1 MLEMYCQN
9 TVINIKMVGKI
20 YHKEPQGSL
29 KGCINKQNT
38 QCLKCKKPTNN
49 KSITPKHVA
58 NELIVQ
64 KSTCADFGSKKSIF
78 VEEYKPNKKKKY
90 FFTNYKHDLL
100 FKL

>member
-1 MLEMYCQN
+1 M
-9 TVINIKMVGKI
+9 
-20 YHKEPQGSL
+20 
-29 KGCINKQNT
+29 
-38 QCLKCKKPTNN
+38 
-49 KSITPKHVA
+49 A